1 MQTRSTIISTIPS
14 IHWPAQWLIGCGE
27 DNGWTPLQ
35 DAVEWIGLV
44 VFVCFGLD
52 WLALYLFR
60 YRIGTVVSAL
70 LKGREA
76 LLQDSHCEVG
86 SSPSPHW
93 ILRWLPCETEGM
105 GEADCRFV

>member
-1 MQTRSTIISTIPS
+1 MGTILQTRSTMISTNLSIP
-14 IHWPAQWLIGCGE
+14 WPAQLLIGCGE
-27 DNGWTPLQ
+27 DDGWTPLQ
-35 DAVEWIGLV
+35 DALELV

-86 SSPSPHW
+86 SSPSPH
-93 ILRWLPCETEGM
+93 
-105 GEADCRFV
+105 